1 MELKEAYRRQM
12 RSFFSDVIWTHKIQC
27 CQMDIYETKLGR
39 YNIFKGVLQ
48 SLSASGVL
56 IAAISDI
63 KTLSILS
70 ALILFG
76 TYLLDNI
83 LKITQYKDKI
93 SKIKIDTTN
102 LVILRN
108 RLKIDIL
115 TIDNFSIEIIKE
127 KIESYENQTR
137 SIYLGLSNPSSKAV
151 KIAEEK
157 LKMRK
162 DDSKNKEFIDS
173 CLLEE

>member
-1 MELKEAYRRQM
+1 MELKEAYLRQM

-27 CQMDIYETKLGR
+27 SQMDIYETKLGR
-39 YNIFKGVLQ
+39 YNNIKGVLQ

-63 KTLSILS
+63 KILSIFS
-70 ALILFG
+70 ALVLFG

-83 LKITQYKDKI
+83 LKVTQYKDKI
-93 SKIKIDTTN
+93 GKIKVDTTN

-108 RLKIDIL
+108 RLKFDIL
-115 TIDNFSIEIIKE
+115 TFDNYNNEILKE
-127 KIESYENQTR
+127 KIDSYENQTR
-137 SIYLGLSNPSSKAV
+137 SIYLSLYNPSSKAV